1 MTIEAND
8 LQLFA
13 RIAEC
18 ASFSKAAERYG
29 LPKSTLS
36 RRLSNL
42 EAQLGER
49 LMLRSTRKLS
59 LTEFGEHLLRHA
71 RQVQEEVEAVTALA
85 GHRQT
90 EPSGRLRVSM
100 PGDFASFVLGRML
113 PDFIRRY
120 PDIVLELDLSPRRV
134 DILGEGYDLA
144 LRAGDLPDDASLA
157 ARRVTVLQIALYAS
171 PEYVAR
177 RGLPEAPAALLE
189 HDGLCLLAR
198 SGGPMSWRLQR
209 GAEHWE
215 GLPQARSIVN
225 SPEMLV
231 RLAVAGCGIVAVASA
246 FAEPYVESGQLVR
259 VLPEWSLPTA
269 TVWAVFPGRRLMP
282 TKTRAFLDQLD
293 QTLGLP
299 PPG

>member
-1 MTIEAND
+1 MPIEAND

-42 EAQLGER
+42 EAQLGGR

-71 RQVQEEVEAVTALA
+71 RQIQEEVEAATALA
-85 GHRQT
+85 GHRQS

-100 PGDFASFVLGRML
+100 PGDFASFVLGHML

-144 LRAGDLPDDASLA
+144 LRVGDLPDDANLT
-157 ARRVTVLQIALYAS
+157 ARRVCVLDTALYAA
-171 PEYVAR
+171 PGYAAR
-177 RGLPEAPAALLE
+177 QGLPDSPPALLK
-189 HDGLCLLAR
+189 HAGLCLLAR
-198 SGGPMSWRLQR
+198 SGGPMSWHLQR
-209 GAEHWE
+209 DGESWE
-215 GLPQARSIVN
+215 GLPQTRSIVN

-231 RLAVAGCGIVAVASA
+231 RLAVAGCGIVAASTA
-246 FAEPYVESGQLVR
+246 FAEPYVDSGQLVR
-259 VLPEWSLPTA
+259 VLPEWSLPSA

-293 QTLGLP
+293 QVLGLP
-299 PPG
+299 QPS